1 MEKIIYFLPLLLLCF
16 SCSDDSSDDLPG
28 NETENSTFTVE
39 YSQSGDRDQYEQEIT
54 FYSAY
59 GWKDADSERD
69 VDANLNSENAAL
81 PGSLS
86 YTTKQA
92 SPGIWVTFNVAP
104 HNVEEGISLEVTF
117 KFYKDG
123 ELIDTKN
130 LSIDNESTAT
140 ESFQWKYFADMSDK

>member
-1 MEKIIYFLPLLLLCF
+1 MKKIIYLLPLLLLCL
-16 SCSDDSSDDLPG
+16 SCSNDSSDDLPG
-28 NETENSTFTVE
+28 NETEGSIFTVE
-39 YSQSGDRDQYEQEIT
+39 YSQTGDSDQFSQEIT

-59 GWKDADSERD
+59 GWKDTDTEND
-69 VDANLNSENAAL
+69 VDANLNSENSAL

-92 SPGIWVTFNVAP
+92 SPGIWVTYNVAP
-104 HNVEEGISLEVTF
+104 DNVEEGISLDVTF

-130 LSIDNESTAT
+130 LSIGDESTAT
-140 ESFQWKYFADMSDK
+140 DSFQWEYFSDTSDE